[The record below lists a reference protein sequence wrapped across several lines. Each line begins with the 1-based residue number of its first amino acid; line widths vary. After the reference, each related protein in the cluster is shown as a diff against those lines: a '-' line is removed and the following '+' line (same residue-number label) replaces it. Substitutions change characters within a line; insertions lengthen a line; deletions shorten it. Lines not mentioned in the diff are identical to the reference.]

1 MAMVPRKF
9 RERNVF
15 LSPEGGN
22 FGNKDFRTTPMCQV
36 DVDSS
41 KHNSEKIVA
50 HMVCRV
56 RVDDRWLDL

>member
-41 KHNSEKIVA
+41 KHNSEKISGA
-50 HMVCRV
+50 YG
-56 RVDDRWLDL
+56 LQG